1 MESGDTHMW
10 KKRYENQ
17 KLWILL
23 YIIFG
28 LLAAVSLIQGCR
40 NAIAVSQ
47 DFQWDAAKA
56 LTLRIN
62 PYIESLTPTGILD
75 QYHWEDYCL
84 QMEANQFPSLLM
96 LLFPYT
102 LLAPLTA
109 RYVWL
114 ASNLLFTVL
123 MIVLLRKTFLA
134 VLDRRLFIL
143 LMLVMIS
150 GTPYRNQLG
159 VGQHTIFSF
168 LFFLAAVYF
177 SRRRE
182 ESGKAGYTAGTILC
196 LAVSYFKY
204 TLTVPLAL
212 YFVYKRKW
220 KELILSVMIHV
231 GLTIFA
237 AFWLHTGILD
247 MIIQPLQVSSALAA
261 EGGIDF
267 GALLQGSPLAFV
279 LAGIVMIF
287 LFIMMLKMP
296 QGVDAQIISM
306 LVLWSLIVTYHRTY
320 DFFVLVVVAALFCGA
335 GQDTRKSLK
344 NGMLCYYLILMVLVN
359 YVLRIFSEALPALI
373 CVGALYYIFTIW
385 VTLTNIRIGRAH
397 PEQAA
402 DKQLI

>member
-1 MESGDTHMW
+1 MW
-10 KKRYENQ
+10 EKRYENQ

-28 LLAAVSLIQGCR
+28 LLAAVSLIQGCS

-62 PYIESLTPTGILD
+62 PYIESMTPTGILD
-75 QYHWEDYCL
+75 QYHWEDYYL

-114 ASNLLFTVL
+114 ASNLVFTVL

-134 VLDRRLFIL
+134 TLDRRLWIL
-143 LMLVMIS
+143 LILFMIS

-177 SRRRE
+177 SRRGE
-182 ESGKAGYTAGTILC
+182 ESGKAGYTVGTILC

-220 KELILSVMIHV
+220 KELILSVLIHV
-231 GLTIFA
+231 GLTILA
-237 AFWLHTGILD
+237 ALWLHTGVLD
-247 MIIQPLQVSSALAA
+247 LIIQPLQVSSALAA

-279 LAGIVMIF
+279 LAGIVMVF

-296 QGVDAQIISM
+296 QGVDAGVISM

-320 DFFVLVVVAALFCGA
+320 DFFVLVVVAAFFYETGLDIR
-335 GQDTRKSLK
+335 QSLK
-344 NGMLCYYLILMVLVN
+344 NGILCYYFILMVLVN
-359 YVLRIFSEALPALI
+359 YVLRIFSEALPVLI
-373 CVGALYYIFTIW
+373 CFGTLYYIFTIW
-385 VTLTNIRIGRAH
+385 VTYINITTCRVH
-397 PEQAA
+397 PEQMT
-402 DKQLI
+402 DKQ

>member
-1 MESGDTHMW
+1 MW
-10 KKRYENQ
+10 KKQYENQ

-102 LLAPLTA
+102 LLAPLAA

-134 VLDRRLFIL
+134 ALDRRLFIL
-143 LMLVMIS
+143 LMLFMIS

-177 SRRRE
+177 SRRHE

-220 KELILSVMIHV
+220 KELILSVLIHV

-237 AFWLHTGILD
+237 VFWLHTGILD

-279 LAGIVMIF
+279 LAGIVMLF

-335 GQDTRKSLK
+335 GQDIRQGLK

-373 CVGALYYIFTIW
+373 CVGTLYYIFTIW
-385 VTLTNIRIGRAH
+385 VTWMNIRIGRTH
-397 PEQAA
+397 PEQVA
-402 DKQLI
+402 DKR

>member
-1 MESGDTHMW
+1 MW
-10 KKRYENQ
+10 EKRYENQ

-28 LLAAVSLIQGCR
+28 LLAAVSLIQGCS

-62 PYIESLTPTGILD
+62 PYIESMTPTGILD
-75 QYHWEDYCL
+75 QYHWEDYYL

-114 ASNLLFTVL
+114 ASNLVFTVL

-134 VLDRRLFIL
+134 TLDRRLWIL
-143 LMLVMIS
+143 LILFMIS

>member
-1 MESGDTHMW
+1 MW